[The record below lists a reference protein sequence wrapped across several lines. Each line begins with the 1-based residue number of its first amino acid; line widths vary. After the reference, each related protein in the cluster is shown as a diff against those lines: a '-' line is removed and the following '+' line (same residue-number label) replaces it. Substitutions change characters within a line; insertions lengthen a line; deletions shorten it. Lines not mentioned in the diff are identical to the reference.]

1 MTAGIIGGGVGGL
14 MTALYLSQQNMDVTI
29 YEKSDKLGGRL
40 AFVRNG
46 EYRIDEGPTIVL
58 LPDMFIELL
67 QKAGV
72 DTTPLK
78 LLRCDPLY
86 SMHYPDGSTYTKY
99 ADPFEQQ
106 QEIDRLFPKDAAG
119 FQQFLTEG
127 KQRFTIGMDAFLSKS
142 FSHTRDFWTFANI
155 RKLLQLKPYQSV
167 AQLMKGYFSDERLQ
181 QAYALQSL
189 YIGGNPYQVPAMY
202 SLVSF
207 SEHEHGVYYLQG
219 GYASLIPVLEKTLR
233 ERGVTIHLSTPVEK
247 ILSHEGRA
255 TAVVANGQQYNH
267 EAVVFNGEMPFLPDL
282 LPEVP
287 RRKFTPSSSCY
298 LMYFGVNKTY
308 EDQPIHNYLM
318 GPDFKGHMNAV
329 FQTKELPE
337 EPSVYIFNPSVVD
350 STLAP
355 QGHSVLYVLVPVPAG
370 SDIEWDD
377 VDDWREEI
385 IGRLEANGYPGL
397 RHHTEWMEIRT
408 PETAKKEGYFQG
420 GNFGIAP
427 VLGQSGVFRP
437 QAKPTKIRNL
447 YATGAS
453 THPGGGI
460 PIVMQGAYLTA
471 EAIVNDFPIK
481 GGQSNERQASVPTV

>member
-1 MTAGIIGGGVGGL
+1 MTVGIIGGGVGGL
-14 MTALYLSQQNMDVTI
+14 MTALFLSHQGMDVTV
-29 YEKSDKLGGRL
+29 YEKSSKLGGRL

-46 EYRIDEGPTIVL
+46 DYRIDEGPTIVL
-58 LPDMFIELL
+58 LPEMFLDLL

-72 DTTPLK
+72 DTSVLR

-86 SMHYPDGSTYTKY
+86 SMHFTDGSTYTKY
-99 ADPFEQQ
+99 AHALEQQ
-106 QEIDRLFPKDAAG
+106 REIERLFPNDATG

-127 KQRFTIGMDAFLSKS
+127 KQRFDIGMDAFLSKS
-142 FSHTRDFWTFANI
+142 FSQTRDFWTFTNI

-255 TAVVANGQQYNH
+255 TAIVANGQQHNH

-282 LPEVP
+282 VPEVP

-298 LMYFGVNKTY
+298 LLYFGLNKTY
-308 EDQPIHNYLM
+308 TEQPIHNYLM

-329 FQTKELPE
+329 FQSKQLPKD
-337 EPSVYIFNPSVVD
+337 PSIYIFNPSVVD
-350 STLAP
+350 TSLAP

-397 RHHTEWMEIRT
+397 RDHTEWMEIRT
-408 PETAKKEGYFQG
+408 PETAKREGYFQG

>member
-1 MTAGIIGGGVGGL
+1 MTVGIIGGGVGGL
-14 MTALYLSQQNMDVTI
+14 MTALYLSNQGYEVTI

-40 AFVRNG
+40 AFVRHG

-58 LPDMFIELL
+58 LPEMFLELL

-72 DTTPLK
+72 DTTSLR

-86 SMHYPDGSTYTKY
+86 SMHFPDGSTYTKY
-99 ADPFEQQ
+99 ADALEQQ
-106 QEIDRLFPKDAAG
+106 KEISRLFPRDTGG
-119 FQQFLTEG
+119 FKRFLTEG
-127 KQRFTIGMDAFLSKS
+127 KQRFHIGMDAFLSKS
-142 FSHTRDFWTFANI
+142 FSESKDFWTFSNI

-219 GYASLIPVLEKTLR
+219 GYASLIPLLEKTLR
-233 ERGVTIHLSTPVEK
+233 ERGVTIHLSTSVEK
-247 ILSHEGRA
+247 VLTKDGNVTGVRA
-255 TAVVANGQQYNH
+255 SGQETH
-267 EAVVFNGEMPFLPDL
+267 HSAVVFNGEMPHLPEL

-287 RRKFTPSSSCY
+287 ARKFTPSSSCY
-298 LMYFGVNKTY
+298 LLYFGLNKTY
-308 EDQPIHNYLM
+308 LEQPVHNYLM

-329 FQTKELPE
+329 FQTKELPK
-337 EPSVYIFNPSVVD
+337 EPSIYIFNPSVVD
-350 STLAP
+350 PTLAP
-355 QGHSVLYVLVPVPAG
+355 SGHSVLYVLVPVPAG
-370 SDIEWDD
+370 SDVAWND
-377 VDDWREEI
+377 VDEWREGI
-385 IGRLEANGYPGL
+385 IDRLEMNGYEGL
-397 RHHTEWMEIRT
+397 RDHTEWMEIRT
-408 PETAKKEGYFQG
+408 PETAKQEGYFQG

-427 VLGQSGVFRP
+427 ILGQSGVFRP
-437 QAKPTKIRNL
+437 QAKPTKIHNL

-471 EAIVNDFPIK
+471 DAIVGDFPIK
-481 GGQSNERQASVPTV
+481 GGQSNERQTSVPTL